1 MIYVFIPYHCTNN
14 ILLNFRGIHCSLI
27 TKYEFFVSL
36 RNEGVLIEATCK
48 WMSLLSDFI
57 VVAENF

>member
-1 MIYVFIPYHCTNN
+1 MIYVFIPYHCTND

-27 TKYEFFVSL
+27 KRYEFFVSL

-48 WMSLLSDFI
+48 WMALLSDFI
-57 VVAENF
+57 IVGENF